1 MQNAQGDSEPQSL
14 MIAIED
20 GGPDYFNN
28 VQKTS
33 SDDMSPI
40 ERKNSSVLITQKD
53 VESFG

>member
-1 MQNAQGDSEPQSL
+1 